1 MSYLEQ
7 PIVNDAPKWLR
18 KLVYIMGGVLV
29 LLFIGVLVG
38 LFYKLRKPP
47 APPPVPVELN
57 FSGAD
62 VQHMAPDANH
72 LAITSTHE
80 IVVIDITNGKAL
92 FRLPL
97 K

>member
-1 MSYLEQ
+1 MSDLEQ

-62 VQHMAPDANH
+62 VQHMALDGNH
-72 LAITSTHE
+72 LAITSAHE
-80 IVVIDITNGKAL
+80 IVVIDINSGKAL
-92 FRLPL
+92 LRLPL

>member
-1 MSYLEQ
+1 MDLEN

-18 KLVYIMGGVLV
+18 KLVYIMGGILV
-29 LLFIGVLVG
+29 LLFIGVLAGV
-38 LFYKLRKPP
+38 FYKLRKPVPP
-47 APPPVPVELN
+47 APNPVELN

-62 VQHMAPDANH
+62 VQHMAFDANR
-72 LAITSTHE
+72 LAIITTHE
-80 IVVIDITNGKAL
+80 IVVVDIMSGKML